1 MSPDDRTRLE
11 AIQSTVISDGW
22 NYLIEDIQAKVDSM
36 KEEFLNPQVTLELL
50 RFGQGRI
57 SVYKEL
63 IGLRN
68 VVERVLED
76 ADADDAQEEDID
88 G

>member
-1 MSPDDRTRLE
+1 MNQDDRNRLE
-11 AIQSTVISDGW
+11 AIQSTVTSDGW

-57 SVYKEL
+57 AVYKEI
-63 IGLRN
+63 IGLRSM
-68 VVERVLED
+68 VEHVLD
-76 ADADDAQEEDID
+76 DDAETAREELDV
-88 G
+88 